1 MISSRFVPVYLV
13 CSILILS
20 LAGAGTAV
28 AAGSPATAV
37 PSPAPASAA
46 AAEGLTVMTI
56 NLEHHDKPEE
66 MKAMAENLKTLK
78 RLPDFI
84 LCQEV
89 YFERHGS
96 KDHPQDNTAAVFAD
110 YLGYYCKGT
119 KRTSDREGIAIISKY
134 PFDYYDS
141 INLKSQTLRI
151 LLGFRRVSV
160 MAEFTVPGVG
170 KVRVTDTHLTNWPF
184 ETHVR
189 NKQIAETLQWI
200 ADREKA
206 APAALNFFG
215 GDFNAKIDWSEMD
228 QVKLSAAHGSVPYHN
243 FNGSE
248 YTQGSHGSPDKRID
262 FIFVAASG
270 PLDNVLRFTGEQLL
284 WKEGLHFADGG
295 HFYPSDHLGVIHT
308 YAFGRQAPITPQP
321 QLVQQQP
328 PVVVQQQPVPQQQPP
343 QRQIQS
349 PAPASPSPA
358 APLPTLKP
366 GRLRSASA
374 SD

>member
-1 MISSRFVPVYLV
+1 MISNRFVAVLFAFT
-13 CSILILS
+13 LIIFS
-20 LAGAGTAV
+20 LAAAGAVG
-28 AAGSPATAV
+28 AAGSPAT
-37 PSPAPASAA
+37 PPAPPAA
-46 AAEGLTVMTI
+46 AAVSPDALTVMTI

-66 MKAMAENLKTLK
+66 MKAMADNLKTLK

-200 ADREKA
+200 ADREKT

-228 QVKLSAAHGSVPYHN
+228 QVKLSAAHGSLPYHN
-243 FNGSE
+243 FNGTD
-248 YTQGSHGSPDKRID
+248 YTQGFHGSPSQRID
-262 FIFVAASG
+262 FIFVSAAG
-270 PLDNVLRFTGEQLL
+270 PLDTVLHFTGEQLL
-284 WKEGLHFADGG
+284 WKEGLRFADGG
-295 HFYPSDHLGVIHT
+295 HFYPSDHLGVIHS
-308 YAFGRQAPITPQP
+308 YAFGPQAPSPQPQP
-321 QLVQQQP
+321 QLVQQP
-328 PVVVQQQPVPQQQPP
+328 PPAVVQPQPLPQQQPGQHQLQP
-343 QRQIQS
+343 S
-349 PAPASPSPA
+349 TPSAPSPA
-358 APLPTLKP
+358 APLPVLRP
-366 GRLRSASA
+366 GHLRSASA
-374 SD
+374 GD